1 MQDLQNAAGKSAG
14 CLSVQSDLLLSLLSM
29 PRGLRLRLQK
39 ADEAGRP
46 KRRVLTG
53 SRISGICARIYAFC
67 PPCSTPDSLSDFRRK
82 VVRRFAAA
90 AFFAF

>member
-1 MQDLQNAAGKSAG
+1 VQNLQNAAGKSAG

-46 KRRVLTG
+46 KRRVLIFVRG
-53 SRISGICARIYAFC
+53 SVRILKERF
-67 PPCSTPDSLSDFRRK
+67 TRK
-82 VVRRFAAA
+82 AE
-90 AFFAF
+90 